1 MPSENVYGN
10 ALLNDMHTVFP
21 ALLYE
26 PERFATVADVLRYVN
41 RQARHHGDTF
51 SRLSQQHR
59 ASTTV
64 VGDPIYVM
72 PGRRVRRARSPVQT
86 GLRRGFTVAYEAETE
101 TETGADAAGLGLG
114 TAGQEPAMNAVME
127 SIMSTLFGQDQ
138 QPPPPPGHPFE
149 NVIVNASPALINAVS
164 EQKIAEEST
173 GPCAICQEDIR
184 ASEVIRKL
192 NRPCN
197 HIFHKTCID
206 RWLSQHIRC
215 PVCRRDMRELTHS
228 TEQSSTGPTGAPQS
242 S

>member
-10 ALLNDMHTVFP
+10 ALLNDMHAIFP
-21 ALLYE
+21 ALLYNT
-26 PERFATVADVLRYVN
+26 ERFATVADVLRYVN

-51 SRLSQQHR
+51 SRLSQQYR

-72 PGRRVRRARSPVQT
+72 PRRVRRSRSPLQHV
-86 GLRRGFTVAYEAETE
+86 FTEE
-101 TETGADAAGLGLG
+101 
-114 TAGQEPAMNAVME
+114 EPAMNAVME
-127 SIMSTLFGQDQ
+127 SIMSTLFGQEQ
-138 QPPPPPGHPFE
+138 QPPPPPGHPFD

-164 EQKIAEEST
+164 EQKIAEEPS

-184 ASEVIRKL
+184 VSELTRKL

-215 PVCRRDMRELTHS
+215 PVCRRDMRELTQDV
-228 TEQSSTGPTGAPQS
+228 TEQSSTGPMAAHQS